1 MLSPASGRTSSASR
15 ASRSAEFITP
25 HLAGVVVVVLIALSL
40 AVIGVADPL
49 LMKYLFD
56 SLGAHNTHA
65 LPIGLAALLGL
76 ELCRGGL
83 NARLSVLTTRVR
95 TAVDFTIRD
104 RLLAKLHAL
113 PNEHHAG
120 DGVGGLVNKVNQS
133 AAAFVNAFAD
143 VGFNMLP
150 AMLYLGLSTLAMWR
164 MDHRLALVV
173 LLFTPLPALIGAWAA
188 REQTARERLL
198 MERWTRVYS
207 RLHETL
213 AGVRTLKVFG
223 MEQAEHTRF
232 LAGQAEG
239 NAIVLRGA
247 QTDAVT
253 GAARGLVAALAR
265 ITALAV
271 GGVLILHGH
280 LTVGS
285 LVAFL
290 GFISGLFG
298 PVEGLTN
305 VYQTLRKATVALEVI
320 YDILDTKD
328 VLADAPDA
336 EQIERAAGDIRFN
349 QVTFAHR
356 DGAPLLKDLHLHVRP
371 GESVALV
378 GPSGSGKTTLVSL
391 LMRLHALES
400 GSILVDGR
408 DIRSLTAKS
417 LRRQIAFVAQDIHL
431 FNDTVRNNI
440 GYGSPDATPDDIEVA
455 ARCANAYD
463 FISELPNGFDTVI
476 GERGGRLSGGQRQR
490 LAIARAI
497 LRDAPILVLDEATSA
512 LDNVSEAAVTEAIEH
527 LRTGRTTIIVAHRL
541 ATVLKAD
548 RIVVL
553 KDGGILAE
561 GSHHELLAS
570 CEYYAKLVGAAE
582 TGSALDDDDDVLLR
596 EVA

>member
-1 MLSPASGRTSSASR
+1 MSSSVSDRASSVSR
-15 ASRSAEFITP
+15 ASRSIEFITP
-25 HLAGVVVVVLIALSL
+25 HLTGVAAVVLIALTL
-40 AVIGVADPL
+40 AVVGVADPL
-49 LMKYLFD
+49 LMKYLVD
-56 SLGAHNTHA
+56 SLGARSARA
-65 LPIGLAALLGL
+65 LPIGLGALLTL
-76 ELCRGGL
+76 ELCRSCL
-83 NARLSVLTTRVR
+83 TARLSVLTATVR

-104 RLLAKLHAL
+104 RLLAKLHAV
-113 PNEHHAG
+113 PNEHHPRE
-120 DGVGGLVNKVNQS
+120 GVGGLVNKVNQS
-133 AAAFVNAFAD
+133 TAAFVNAFAD

-150 AMLYLGLSTLAMWR
+150 AVAYLALSAIAMWR

-173 LLFTPLPALIGAWAA
+173 LAFTPCPALIGAWAA

-223 MEQAEHTRF
+223 MEHTEHRRF
-232 LAGQAEG
+232 LAGQAAG
-239 NAIVLRGA
+239 NAIVIRGA

-253 GAARGLVAALAR
+253 NAVRGFVAALAR
-265 ITALAV
+265 IAAIAV
-271 GGVLILHGH
+271 GGLLILGGH

-285 LVAFL
+285 LIAFL
-290 GFISGLFG
+290 GFISGLFA

-320 YDILDTKD
+320 YDILDTSD
-328 VLADAPDA
+328 DLADAPDA
-336 EQIERAAGDIRFN
+336 VAIDRAAGDVRFN

-356 DGAPLLKDLHLHVRP
+356 DGAPLLKDLTLHVRP

-391 LMRLHALES
+391 LLRLHALES
-400 GSILVDGR
+400 GSILIDGC
-408 DIRSLTAKS
+408 DIRSVTAKS

-440 GYGSPDATPDDIEVA
+440 GYGSPQATWDDIEVA
-455 ARCANAYD
+455 ARCSNAYD
-463 FISELPNGFDTVI
+463 FISELPRGFDTVI
-476 GERGGRLSGGQRQR
+476 GERGSRLSGGQRQR
-490 LAIARAI
+490 IAIARAI
-497 LRDAPILVLDEATSA
+497 VRDAPILVLDEATSA

-527 LRTGRTTIIVAHRL
+527 LRAGRTTIIVAHRL

-561 GSHHELLAS
+561 GTHHELLER
-570 CEYYAKLVGAAE
+570 CEYYAQLVGAAS
-582 TGSALDDDDDVLLR
+582 TDDTLGGEIGLR